1 MSVDH
6 DTFRTLLSRF
16 LSGVTV
22 VTIHDAEGQP
32 HGMTVSS
39 FCSVSLEPPLIL
51 VCIEHAA
58 SLHDALTETPTFAV
72 NVLASDQEALS
83 RRFADTGI
91 AARFEGVAWRSGSA
105 GPLLDGAHATLEC
118 RSVAR
123 HPGGDHTIIVAEVV
137 GGATADKGTPL
148 VYYRGGYGQLG

>member
-1 MSVDH
+1 MAVDH

-22 VTIHDAEGQP
+22 VTLRDGEGRP

-51 VCIEHAA
+51 VCIEKAA
-58 SLHDALTETPTFAV
+58 SLHDQLTKAETFVV
-72 NVLASDQEALS
+72 NVLADDQEELS

-91 AARFEGVAWRSGSA
+91 AARFDGIAWTDGSA
-105 GPLLDGAHATLEC
+105 GPVLTGGHATLDC
-118 RSVAR
+118 HSFACY
-123 HPGGDHTIIVAEVV
+123 PGGDHTILVGEVV
-137 GGATADKGTPL
+137 SGTTGRGSPL
-148 VYYRGGYGQLG
+148 LYYRGGYGQLG

>member
-22 VTIHDAEGQP
+22 VTMRGAGGLP

-51 VCIEHAA
+51 VCIERVA
-58 SLHDALTETPTFAV
+58 SMHDMLTETQSFAV
-72 NVLASDQEALS
+72 SILADDQEELS
-83 RRFADTGI
+83 RRFADDGI
-91 AARFEGVAWRSGSA
+91 AARFDGIAWSDGVA
-105 GPLLDGAHATLEC
+105 GPLLDGVHATLDC
-118 RSVAR
+118 RSVAC
-123 HPGGDHTIIVAEVV
+123 HPGGDHTIIVGEVL
-137 GGATADKGTPL
+137 GGTTATRGAPL
-148 VYYRGGYGQLG
+148 LYYRGGYGQLG